1 MFGTT
6 CSLHLGSFFLRKIEL
21 RTEFSY
27 NASMTQIE
35 DIANGAQQ
43 IVANIMQ
50 NEDSYTE
57 VVEVLERSG
66 LVIGLDVFSVLIAAV
81 IGYIGVIVMTYG
93 CFKGVWDFSL
103 SIGKHTTHRHLP
115 MIRIELGK
123 HLALGLEFLVGKDI
137 VESIVHPTWND
148 LGKLGAII
156 ALRTV
161 VTVFLSRELKEVEEE
176 LKVEG
181 QELALEERRS
191 KLARQQKSA

>member
-1 MFGTT
+1 
-6 CSLHLGSFFLRKIEL
+6 
-21 RTEFSY
+21 
-27 NASMTQIE
+27 
-35 DIANGAQQ
+35 
-43 IVANIMQ
+43 
-50 NEDSYTE
+50 
-57 VVEVLERSG
+57 
-66 LVIGLDVFSVLIAAV
+66 
-81 IGYIGVIVMTYG
+81 
-93 CFKGVWDFSL
+93 
-103 SIGKHTTHRHLP
+103 

-191 KLARQQKSA
+191 KLARAQKAA